1 MSKKLNVLITI
12 VFYFRA
18 TAEEM
23 KLNENRNDEFPMI
36 TQTEGIRL
44 RTLLKKKNEIIDG
57 LKKSL
62 ERRQIPEEIRLLPKG
77 LEYQDS
83 AKQNVTSRKKKS
95 YCDEPSCEE
104 CEHITDPDRHFA
116 EKISPIIEKCNG
128 DIDTVCSISVS
139 ESEIRVP
146 RELDM
151 NPAMFRRFQECHC
164 CLFYW
169 RDKQHFRTLVNGM
182 IIQRN
187 LYKSYNAKTVKRKR

>member
-1 MSKKLNVLITI
+1 MNVLITI
-12 VFYFRA
+12 LFYFRG
-18 TAEEM
+18 TAKDM
-23 KLNENRNDEFPMI
+23 KLNENRNDNLPI
-36 TQTEGIRL
+36 IPQTEGIKL
-44 RTLLKKKNEIIDG
+44 QTLLKEKNEIIEE
-57 LKKSL
+57 LKKRL
-62 ERRQIPEEIRLLPKG
+62 EERQIPEEIRQLPKG

-95 YCDEPSCEE
+95 YCDDSSCEE

-139 ESEIRVP
+139 ASEIRVP
-146 RELDM
+146 GDSEM

-187 LYKSYNAKTVKRKR
+187 LYKSYNTKNVKRKR